1 MENDWMRAGKI
12 SQSLYESA
20 VLGIYRTSAAG
31 RYAMVNPA
39 LAHILGYDSPEDL
52 INTITDIDRQVFV
65 DPFRRREFHRLLEET
80 GSVKNFEAELFR
92 KDGSLVWVS
101 IQASAINDQ
110 NNIASSYQGF
120 LIDITEHK
128 IVEESLKRSE
138 EKYRTLVENLND
150 VIFTLDGAG
159 LIIYVS
165 PVVEQLLGYKPE
177 DVIGEDFALFI
188 HPVDLPGLK
197 DSFSKTLQGKLEP
210 YEFRIRDSRN
220 QYRYVRTSSRLEID
234 ERGRLMGITGLL
246 SDITEQKQKE
256 DAEQESES
264 KLAAIIE
271 FLPDATFVIDLEGI
285 VIAWNRAMEE
295 MTGVNKK
302 DMIGQ
307 GDHAYAIPFYGE
319 RRRQLLDLL
328 DKDDNEIASNY
339 QYVRRK

>member
-1 MENDWMRAGKI
+1 M
-12 SQSLYESA
+12 
-20 VLGIYRTSAAG
+20 
-31 RYAMVNPA
+31 
-39 LAHILGYDSPEDL
+39 
-52 INTITDIDRQVFV
+52 
-65 DPFRRREFHRLLEET
+65 
-80 GSVKNFEAELFR
+80 
-92 KDGSLVWVS
+92 
-101 IQASAINDQ
+101 
-110 NNIASSYQGF
+110 
-120 LIDITEHK
+120 IDITEHK

-150 VIFTLDGAG
+150 VIFTLDNAG

-177 DVIGEDFALFI
+177 EVIGENFAAFI
-188 HPVDLPGLK
+188 HPEDLPGLK

-210 YEFRIRDSRN
+210 YEFRIRNSRN
-220 QYRYVRTSSRLEID
+220 LYRHVRTSSRLEID
-234 ERGRLMGITGLL
+234 EQGRLMGITGLL
-246 SDITEQKQKE
+246 SDITEQKQKD
-256 DAEQESES
+256 DAAQESES

-271 FLPDATFVIDLEGI
+271 FLPDATFVIDLQGK